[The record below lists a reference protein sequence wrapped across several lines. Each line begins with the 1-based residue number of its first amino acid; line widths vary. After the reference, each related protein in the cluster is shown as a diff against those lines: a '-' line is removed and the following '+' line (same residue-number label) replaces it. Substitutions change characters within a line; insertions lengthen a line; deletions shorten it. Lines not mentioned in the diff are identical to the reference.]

1 MTQEK
6 TSKIRDIRETIS
18 FAGQIMRQIRE
29 PQGLE
34 SFNKIVDIG
43 TVAKEIIDS
52 LKSPEMVKNIENFRL
67 ISQNINESATKI
79 QNVLT
84 QLEGTGIIQVT
95 KELVQSTKN
104 TVDSIGTSQEFHE
117 MGVTIRGVFKSIRTI
132 AAEWNEG
139 RH

>member
-1 MTQEK
+1 MHQEK
-6 TSKIRDIRETIS
+6 TSKIRDIKETIS
-18 FAGQIMRQIRE
+18 YAGQIMRQIRE

-43 TVAKEIIDS
+43 MVAKEIIDS
-52 LKSPEMVKNIENFRL
+52 LKSPEMMKNIENFRL
-67 ISQNINESATKI
+67 ISENINESATKI
-79 QNVLT
+79 ENVMT
-84 QLEGTGIIQVT
+84 QLEKTGIIQVT

-117 MGVTIRGVFKSIRTI
+117 IGLTIKGIFKSIRTI
-132 AAEWNEG
+132 ADELSEG